1 MKKLLLLLLTV
12 GILSGCETLGKPI
25 DRDRDSRKFDIEY
38 VVELSDCPVGEEI
51 KIWIPYPGNDDH
63 QIVKNVKFSFDDSLK
78 KIKTSKGKSKGKDH
92 NNSMMFVHAKVL
104 KPAGKITVTYSA
116 ERFVNA
122 VDLGDYSTE
131 SGDKASRDSEYLTP
145 STLCF
150 VTPQIQKEADAL
162 GALSPTT
169 LGKARRFYDHILSQ
183 MAYSKAGK
191 GWGRGDIY
199 HACEVGEGNCTDFHT
214 YFSALCMA
222 AGIESRF
229 QIGMWGKYSPEAD
242 RYKTGGYHCWAEF
255 YVPGKG
261 WVPVDISEAD
271 KDVANKDK
279 YFGSQTANRVT
290 LSSGRDLTLTPAQA
304 GGPINFFVN
313 PYAEVNGK
321 PFSGITKSCYWQDR

>member
-1 MKKLLLLLLTV
+1 MKNLLMLMLSLCVLT
-12 GILSGCETLGKPI
+12 GCGTMGKAI
-25 DRDRDSRKFDIEY
+25 NTDRESRKFEIEY

-51 KIWIPYPGNDDH
+51 EIWVPVPRGDDH
-63 QIVKNVKFSFDDSLK
+63 QIISANSVEMDDLLENSASEDRFDSRGNKMVHITGKLK
-78 KIKTSKGKSKGKDH
+78 RPSGNLTFK
-92 NNSMMFVHAKVL
+92 A
-104 KPAGKITVTYSA
+104 TVQ
-116 ERFVNA
+116 RFVNN
-122 VDLGDYSTE
+122 VDLMDYSKDNGE
-131 SGDKASRDSEYLTP
+131 KPAADSIDLQP

-162 GALSPTT
+162 AALSPTI
-169 LGKARRFYDHILSQ
+169 LGKARRFYDHILNQ

-229 QIGMWGKYSPEAD
+229 QIGMWGKYTPQAE
-242 RYKTGGYHCWAEF
+242 RFKTGGYHCWAEF
-255 YVPGKG
+255 HVPGKG

-290 LSSGRDLTLTPAQA
+290 LSTGRDLTLSPAQK
-304 GGPINFFVN
+304 GGPLNFFVN
-313 PYAEVNGK
+313 PYAEINGK
-321 PFSGITKSCYWQDR
+321 PFEGITKSCYWQEL

>member
-1 MKKLLLLLLTV
+1 MKNLLMLMLSLCVFSGCGTV
-12 GILSGCETLGKPI
+12 GKAINT
-25 DRDRDSRKFDIEY
+25 DRESRKFEIEY

-51 KIWIPYPGNDDH
+51 EIWVPVPRGDDH
-63 QIVKNVKFSFDDSLK
+63 QIISANSVEMDDLLENSASEDRFDSRGNKMVHITGKLK
-78 KIKTSKGKSKGKDH
+78 RPSGNLTFK
-92 NNSMMFVHAKVL
+92 A
-104 KPAGKITVTYSA
+104 TVQ
-116 ERFVNA
+116 RFVNN
-122 VDLGDYSTE
+122 VDLMDYSKDNGE
-131 SGDKASRDSEYLTP
+131 KPAADSIDLQP

-162 GALSPTT
+162 AALSPTI
-169 LGKARRFYDHILSQ
+169 LGKARRFYDHILNQ

-229 QIGMWGKYSPEAD
+229 QIGMWGKYTPQAE
-242 RYKTGGYHCWAEF
+242 RFKTGGYHCWAEF
-255 YVPGKG
+255 HVPGKG

-290 LSSGRDLTLTPAQA
+290 LSTGRDLNLSPAQK
-304 GGPINFFVN
+304 GGPLNFFVN
-313 PYAEVNGK
+313 PYAEINGK
-321 PFSGITKSCYWQDR
+321 PFEGITKSCYWQEL

>member
-1 MKKLLLLLLTV
+1 MMKKLLLLILSL

-38 VVELSDCPVGEEI
+38 VVELSDCTVGEEI

-63 QIVKNVKFSFDDSLK
+63 QIVQDVDFSFDDSLK
-78 KIKTSKGKSKGKDH
+78 RIKVDKSKGKDH
-92 NNSMMFVHAKVL
+92 GNRMMFVHAEVL
-104 KPAGKITVTYSA
+104 KPAGKITVTYSV
-116 ERFVNA
+116 ERFVNS
-122 VDLGDYSTE
+122 VDLAEYSKDG
-131 SGDKASRDSEYLTP
+131 SGKTGNAVYLEP

-150 VTPQIQKEADAL
+150 VTPQIQKEANAL
-162 GALSPTT
+162 SALSPTT
-169 LGKARRFYDHILSQ
+169 LGKARRFYDHILNQ

-290 LSSGRDLTLTPAQA
+290 LSSGRDLTLAPAQS

-321 PFSGITKSCYWQDR
+321 PFEGITKSCYWQDR

>member
-1 MKKLLLLLLTV
+1 MKNLLMLMLSLCV
-12 GILSGCETLGKPI
+12 LSGCGTMGKAI
-25 DRDRDSRKFDIEY
+25 NTDRESRKFEIEY

-51 KIWIPYPGNDDH
+51 EIWVPVPRGDDH
-63 QIVKNVKFSFDDSLK
+63 QIISAYGIETDDLLERTDSEERIDSRGNKMVHISGKLK
-78 KIKTSKGKSKGKDH
+78 RPSGKMTFK
-92 NNSMMFVHAKVL
+92 A
-104 KPAGKITVTYSA
+104 TVQ
-116 ERFVNA
+116 RFVNN
-122 VDLGDYSTE
+122 VDLMDYSKDNGE
-131 SGDKASRDSEYLTP
+131 KPAADSIDLQP

-162 GALSPTT
+162 AALSPTT
-169 LGKARRFYDHILSQ
+169 LGKARRFYDHILNQ

-222 AGIESRF
+222 VGIESRF
-229 QIGMWGKYSPEAD
+229 QIGMWGKYTPQAE
-242 RYKTGGYHCWAEF
+242 RFKTGGYHCWAEF
-255 YVPGKG
+255 HVPGKG

-290 LSSGRDLTLTPAQA
+290 LSTGRDLTLSPAQK
-304 GGPINFFVN
+304 GGPLNFFVN
-313 PYAEVNGK
+313 PYAEINGK
-321 PFSGITKSCYWQDR
+321 PFEGITKSCYWQEL